1 MSQNT
6 NVAAL
11 AVLGL
16 IAITASYQRSPQA
29 LSTNIVTPKPKP
41 FNPDPD
47 CKWMFVT
54 SPMNVREKLT
64 SQ

>member
-1 MSQNT
+1 MSANT

-16 IAITASYQRSPQA
+16 IAITASYKRSPQA
-29 LSTNIVTPKPKP
+29 FSTNIVTPKPP
-41 FNPDPD
+41 TFSPDAE
-47 CKWMFVT
+47 CKWAYVT
-54 SPMNVREKLT
+54 NPMTVREKLT